1 MSKAKTIG
9 PIIKLDGEKEYK
21 QAISGINTSMKLLA
35 SEMKKSTAQFG
46 DNAKSLKG
54 LKEQTKLTA
63 ESVETQKSKVET
75 LRGALENSKKLY
87 GENSE
92 KTKQWQISLNNAES
106 ELAKTERKLSELNK
120 QTTGVGKL
128 KTAFN
133 DWKNKLGEIKGK
145 LSPVTDGLKKMA
157 SAAASVAKVTFKAVG
172 AGVAAVGTA
181 AVAAGKKIWDFANQ
195 AATAGDE
202 VEKTSQKVGFSN
214 EAYQKWD
221 YVMNISG
228 TSMKDCTVGLKTMT
242 NQIDQAKNGSSASV
256 DTFKKLGISVND
268 LNKMS
273 REEAFAAVT
282 KSLQGMK
289 DSTERAAI
297 ANKLFG
303 KSGQNLTPLFNQ
315 SSEATKQLMD
325 NAEKLGI
332 VMSDK
337 AVNASAHFQ
346 DSLTTLKSTFEGVKN
361 GIVSNLL
368 PGLSQALDGFTGLLT
383 GTEGSK
389 EKVIAGVQDIIGSFK
404 TIVPRI
410 QEIFSV
416 LVGTVAEIAPQI
428 ISTLA
433 VSLIDNLSPI
443 LTACFEIIK
452 TLAQTLL
459 EKDNLQ
465 KIITAAFEL
474 ISTLVVGIA
483 DNIELVIDAAF
494 TIIET
499 LMTSLVEPDNLNK
512 LISSTITI
520 VSKIT
525 TGILQNL
532 PEIIKAGFQLIKGL
546 IKGLWDNRGLI
557 WQTIKDLVREL
568 LNTFKNLLGIHSPSS
583 IFAGFGKNLVQGLWN
598 GLRNSLGWIRDMI
611 RGWVGN
617 VTGFIKNLFGIHSPS
632 TVFENEI
639 GENLGL
645 GVGVGFE
652 KSMDFV
658 KKQMEKSMPKKLKT
672 DMTLDINAESVVK
685 KNQALKSL
693 DRQTQVVS
701 SAEKTVTNNN
711 NKSSN
716 YNFHFHIEK
725 VENSSDRDID
735 SFVDKVS
742 KKLFNKIKRETEAFA

>member
-120 QTTGVGKL
+120 QTTGIGKL

-181 AVAAGKKIWDFANQ
+181 AVAAGKKIWDFANE
-195 AATAGDE
+195 AAQAGDTID
-202 VEKTSQKVGFSN
+202 KQSQKMKVSTD
-214 EAYQKWD
+214 EYQKLS
-221 YVMNISG
+221 YAAQLSG
-228 TSMKDCTVGLKTMT
+228 TNIGTLQKA
-242 NQIDQAKNGSSASV
+242 QKNLMSSGS
-256 DTFKKLGISVND
+256 KLGITD
-268 LNKMS
+268 ALKQC
-273 REEAFAAVT
+273 ADAA
-282 KSLQGMK
+282 
-289 DSTERAAI
+289 DPAAAATE
-297 ANKLFG
+297 LFG
-303 KSGQNLTPLFNQ
+303 AKVAQELLPMLNSGSKGINEMMN
-315 SSEATKQLMD
+315 
-325 NAEKLGI
+325 NAEKYGM
-332 VMSDK
+332 VMSKD
-337 AVNASAHFQ
+337 AVNASAKFQ
-346 DSLTTLKSTFEGVKN
+346 DSLTTLKGTFSTVKDN
-361 GIVSNLL
+361 IFSNLL
-368 PGLSQALDGFTGLLT
+368 PGLTTAMDGFTGLIS
-383 GTEGSK
+383 GVDGSK
-389 EKVIAGVQDIIGSFK
+389 EKILQGVESMIGSFK
-404 TIVPRI
+404 TIIPRI
-410 QEIFSV
+410 QDVFSV
-416 LVGTVAEIAPQI
+416 IIGAVAEVAPQI

-443 LTACFEIIK
+443 LNACFEIIQ

-617 VTGFIKNLFGIHSPS
+617 VTGFIKKLFGIHSPS

-658 KKQMEKSMPKKLKT
+658 KKQMEKSMPRKLKT
-672 DMTLDINAESVVK
+672 DMQLDINAESVVK

-693 DRQTQVVS
+693 DRQAQVVS

-742 KKLFNKIKRETEAFA
+742 RKLFDKIKRETEAFA